1 MPDSQ
6 NSLCAKQSFTEG
18 ASLSL
23 GTLAFGLLLVILQFF
38 FLNSKKLGIA
48 QLIQCSPT
56 IQKAL
61 VAVVYINK
69 TRILEEEAGEWKG

>member
-6 NSLCAKQSFTEG
+6 NSLCKAELYRGSKPLFRY
-18 ASLSL
+18 L
-23 GTLAFGLLLVILQFF
+23 GLWLTAGHFAIF
-38 FLNSKKLGIA
+38 FLNSEKLGIA